1 MISVKNLK
9 KTHLLGGEEVHA
21 LDDVSLLIKEHEFVA
36 IIGQSGS
43 GKSTFMNMLGCLDR
57 PDSGEITLDGTDI
70 LKCKEKELSV
80 IRNKKIGFIFQQF
93 HLLPKLS
100 ALENVELPLIYQGM
114 PTKKRREKAVKAL
127 KAVGLEKRMNHKP
140 NQLSGGQQ
148 QRVAI
153 ARALVGEPS
162 LILADE
168 PTGNLDS
175 RSGKE
180 IMMLLHNLH
189 EEGNTI
195 VLITHDN
202 NVAMEAPRQVQIS
215 DGKIIKD
222 SGGEAE
228 LRQNMKITQAIKMA
242 FASICSTKLR
252 SFLTM
257 LGIIIGV
264 MSVTVLVSI
273 VQSTT
278 NNVSDTLSQLGGNV
292 ISATVTS
299 RRSNKITTSDLKSL
313 ENNPAIESVSP
324 IISGSSTAKASGNS
338 SSVTLKG
345 ITEEYEDIQNISV
358 QKGRYILDVDND
370 NRLQVCLIGVTAA
383 KDLFGHTDVEGETIR
398 ISGRNFKIIGVLE
411 EDGSSQRD
419 SNDSVIYT
427 PFTTAQRIMQ
437 NSTISSFYV
446 SATNEGMLNMAE
458 SVVDSFLLE
467 KTGDEDSYTITNQSD
482 IADSVSDVTNSMTY
496 MIGGIAGI
504 SLLVGG
510 IGIMNIMLVSVTER
524 TKEIG
529 IRKAIGAKKKDI
541 LAQFMIESI
550 VLSCMGGVIGI
561 ALSAATIF
569 GMNQLMSADYT
580 ISAGISLIALGFSAV
595 LGIIFGLYPAN
606 KAANLKPIEALNL

>member
-9 KTHLLGGEEVHA
+9 KTYFLGGEEVYA
-21 LDDVSLLIKEHEFVA
+21 LDDVSLSIKEHEFVA

-180 IMMLLHNLH
+180 IMMLLHNLY

-228 LRQNMKITQAIKMA
+228 
-242 FASICSTKLR
+242 
-252 SFLTM
+252 
-257 LGIIIGV
+257 
-264 MSVTVLVSI
+264 
-273 VQSTT
+273 
-278 NNVSDTLSQLGGNV
+278 
-292 ISATVTS
+292 
-299 RRSNKITTSDLKSL
+299 
-313 ENNPAIESVSP
+313 
-324 IISGSSTAKASGNS
+324 
-338 SSVTLKG
+338 
-345 ITEEYEDIQNISV
+345 YEDN
-358 QKGRYILDVDND
+358 
-370 NRLQVCLIGVTAA
+370 T
-383 KDLFGHTDVEGETIR
+383 
-398 ISGRNFKIIGVLE
+398 
-411 EDGSSQRD
+411 
-419 SNDSVIYT
+419 SN
-427 PFTTAQRIMQ
+427 
-437 NSTISSFYV
+437 
-446 SATNEGMLNMAE
+446 
-458 SVVDSFLLE
+458 
-467 KTGDEDSYTITNQSD
+467 
-482 IADSVSDVTNSMTY
+482 
-496 MIGGIAGI
+496 
-504 SLLVGG
+504 
-510 IGIMNIMLVSVTER
+510 
-524 TKEIG
+524 
-529 IRKAIGAKKKDI
+529 
-541 LAQFMIESI
+541 
-550 VLSCMGGVIGI
+550 
-561 ALSAATIF
+561 
-569 GMNQLMSADYT
+569 
-580 ISAGISLIALGFSAV
+580 
-595 LGIIFGLYPAN
+595 
-606 KAANLKPIEALNL
+606 